1 MTATHKALQIVE
13 ISKLVFEYLDHDRT
27 LSAVAV
33 ACKVFKNPALDILW
47 RYMDDL
53 LPLLSILPLKKTFPA
68 IVRTYSTVCFLCL
81 C

>member
-13 ISKLVFEYLDHDRT
+13 ILKLVFDYLDHDRT

-47 RYMDDL
+47 RDMDDL
-53 LPLLSILPLKKTFPA
+53 LPLLALSILPLKKT
-68 IVRTYSTVCFLCL
+68 S
-81 C
+81 